1 MDDLEKSPEK
11 KHELDISSQGTTERV
26 TTIPVEVDVEQQLQI
41 VFGVL
46 NISKKENNPQVKK
59 LVQMRKEILEANK
72 SEDSSSNSS
81 EDSSSSENS
90 SSKSNF
96 SSCSNAGE
104 EDMLETI
111 EKLIEINKKYDEMVD
126 WAIMSDVD
134 KKVEELNKETISQ
147 LFFDQIESKID
158 DLIKEDEEE
167 AEKKEENNN

>member
-1 MDDLEKSPEK
+1 
-11 KHELDISSQGTTERV
+11 
-26 TTIPVEVDVEQQLQI
+26 
-41 VFGVL
+41 
-46 NISKKENNPQVKK
+46 
-59 LVQMRKEILEANK
+59 MRKEILEANK

-147 LFFDQIESKID
+147 LFFDQIDSKID
-158 DLIKEDEEE
+158 ELIKEDEEE